1 MAPTIVFITGAN
13 RGLGLGLVKCFIAKP
28 DHASSPFR
36 PFPLGYIVI
45 AAVRDPAHSTAQVL
59 VGIPGDEGSRVIVVK
74 YEAGIEQS
82 AFDAVK
88 EATNQDI
95 SHLDI
100 VVANAGIA
108 KLYPLV
114 KDVKRADI
122 VEHIDVNVLSA
133 VSLYQATR
141 DMLQKSTRKPIYAI
155 MGSGAGG
162 LTRQPPVP
170 SAAYGASKSIVNWYG
185 VRINAED
192 TWLNAFVLDPGWVQT
207 EMGNEAARVWGLE
220 EAPDIPEKSIAGMV
234 EVLSMGTK
242 EQYGGKFVLYSGE
255 VQQW

>member
-1 MAPTIVFITGAN
+1 MAPIVVFVTGAN
-13 RGLGLGLVKCFIAKP
+13 RGLGLGLVKGFLAKP
-28 DHASSPFR
+28 GH
-36 PFPLGYIVI
+36 IVI
-45 AAVRDPAHSTAQVL
+45 AAVRDPAHSTAQTLTEVST
-59 VGIPGDEGSRVIVVK
+59 GEGSRIVVVK
-74 YEAGIEQS
+74 YEASVEQS

-88 EATNQDI
+88 EATGQDI

-114 KDVKRADI
+114 KDVKRAEI

-141 DMLQKSTRKPIYAI
+141 DLLQKSTGKPIFAI

-162 LTRQPPVP
+162 VARQPPVP
-170 SAAYGASKSIVNWYG
+170 SAAYGASKSMINWYG

-192 TWLNAFVLDPGWVQT
+192 EWLNAFVLDPGWVQT
-207 EMGNEAARVWGLE
+207 EMGNAAARGWGLE
-220 EAPDIPEKSIAGMV
+220 EAPDTLEKSTAGMV
-234 EVLSMGTK
+234 EILSTGTK
-242 EQYGGKFVLYSGE
+242 EQYGGKFVLYSGK
-255 VQQW
+255 VQEW

>member
-1 MAPTIVFITGAN
+1 MAPIVVFITGAN
-13 RGLGLGLVKCFIAKP
+13 RGLGQGLVKGFIAKP
-28 DHASSPFR
+28 DH
-36 PFPLGYIVI
+36 IVI
-45 AAVRDPAHSTAQVL
+45 AAVRDSAHSTAQAL
-59 VGIPGDEGSRVIVVK
+59 AELPAGERSRIIVVK
-74 YEAGIEQS
+74 YEASIEQS

-88 EATNQDI
+88 EANDQGI

-141 DMLQKSTRKPIYAI
+141 DLLQKSTGKPIYAI

-162 LTRQPPVP
+162 LARQPPVP

-192 TWLNAFVLDPGWVQT
+192 EWLNAFVLDPGWVQT
-207 EMGNEAARVWGLE
+207 DMGNAAAQLWGMK
-220 EAPDIPEKSIAGMV
+220 EAPDTYEKSITGMV
-234 EVLSMGTK
+234 EVLSTGTK
-242 EQYGGKFVLYSGE
+242 DQYGGKLVRYSGE
-255 VQQW
+255 VLEW

>member
-13 RGLGLGLVKCFIAKP
+13 RGLGLGLVKGFIAKA
-28 DHASSPFR
+28 DH
-36 PFPLGYIVI
+36 IVI
-45 AAVRDPAHSTAQVL
+45 AAVRDPAHSTAQLL
-59 VGIPGDEGSRVIVVK
+59 VRLPAAEGSRVIVVK

-88 EATNQDI
+88 EATNQEI

-141 DMLQKSTRKPIYAI
+141 GLLRKSTGKPIYAI

-162 LTRQPPVP
+162 LARQPPVP

-192 TWLNAFVLDPGWVQT
+192 EWLNAFVLDPGWVQT
-207 EMGNEAARVWGLE
+207 DMGNEAARGWGLK
-220 EAPDIPEKSIAGMV
+220 EAPDTLENSIAGMI
-234 EVLSMGTK
+234 EVLSTGTK

-255 VQQW
+255 IQEW

>member
-13 RGLGLGLVKCFIAKP
+13 RGLGLGLVNSFIAKP
-28 DHASSPFR
+28 NHAIFS
-36 PFPLGYIVI
+36 FP
-45 AAVRDPAHSTAQVL
+45 AVRDPAHSTAQIL
-59 VGIPGDEGSRVIVVK
+59 VGLPGGQGSRVIVAK
-74 YEAGIEQS
+74 YEAGTEQS

-88 EATNQDI
+88 EAINQEI

-141 DMLQKSTRKPIYAI
+141 DLLQKSTGKPIYAI
-155 MGSGAGG
+155 MGSGAGV
-162 LTRQPPVP
+162 LARQPPVP
-170 SAAYGASKSIVNWYG
+170 SAAYDASKSIINWYG

-192 TWLNAFVLDPGWVQT
+192 EWLNAFVLDPGWVQT
-207 EMGNEAARVWGLE
+207 DMGNEAARGWGLE
-220 EAPDIPEKSIAGMV
+220 EAPDTLEKSITGMV
-234 EVLSMGTK
+234 EVLCKGTK
-242 EQYGGKFVLYSGE
+242 EQYGGKLVLYSGE